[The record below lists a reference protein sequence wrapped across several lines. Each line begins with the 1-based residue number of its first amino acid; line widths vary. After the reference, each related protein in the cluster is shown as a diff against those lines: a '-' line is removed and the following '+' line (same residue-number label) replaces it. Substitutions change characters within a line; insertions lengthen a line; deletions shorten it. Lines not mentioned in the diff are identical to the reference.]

1 MWKEGVLGDSDPKA
15 LLNTLVF
22 MFGKYFSFRSGEEH
36 RQLKFGQIKVVE
48 GKYGESTSFLQYTS
62 FGEKNYAGGLKHR
75 INLYSC

>member
-1 MWKEGVLGDSDPKA
+1 MWKEGVLGDSDPKP

-36 RQLKFGQIKVVE
+36 RQLQFGQIKVVE

-62 FGEKNYAGGLKHR
+62 IHSYCDPDADGVF
-75 INLYSC
+75 